1 MTCSSQPD
9 SASLPRIGWIGT
21 GVMGRSMCG
30 HLLRAGYP
38 VTVFSRTRARAEPLL
53 EEGAIW
59 AESPAAVAAR
69 SDITGSIVGYPA
81 DVREVH
87 LGRQGTL
94 TTAPAGSVIIDF
106 TTSEPALAVELA
118 HAGSGRGVAVLDAPV
133 SGGDIGAR
141 NAALSI
147 MVGGE
152 AGTLTRVLPVLQRL
166 GKTITHLGPAGA
178 GQHTKLVNQILIAGN
193 MVGVCEALLYAWRSG
208 LDLERVLAA
217 VSGGAAG
224 SWSLSNLAPRI
235 LNNDFAPGFFVAHF
249 VKDLGIALAEAG
261 RLNLTLPGL
270 RLAESLYRELA
281 ASGGGELGTQALQV
295 ALARLSGLEWKRG
308 PGVSPE

>member
-1 MTCSSQPD
+1 MASQPD
-9 SASLPRIGWIGT
+9 PGAEALPRIGWIGT
-21 GVMGRSMCG
+21 GVMGLSMCG

-38 VTVFSRTRARAEPLL
+38 VTVYSRTRSKAEPLL
-53 EEGAIW
+53 AAGADW
-59 AESPAAVAAR
+59 ASSPAEVAGQC
-69 SDITGSIVGYPA
+69 DVTCSIVGYPN
-81 DVREVH
+81 DVRDVH
-87 LGRQGTL
+87 LGPNGTH
-94 TTAPAGSVIIDF
+94 TTARPGSVLIDF

-118 HAGSGRGVAVLDAPV
+118 ESARQHRVHVLDAPV

-152 AGTLTRVLPVLQRL
+152 AEVLAGVRPLLERL
-166 GKTITHLGPAGA
+166 GKTITHLGPAGS

-193 MVGVCEALLYAWRSG
+193 MIGVCEALLYAWRSG
-208 LDLERVLAA
+208 LDLDRVLQA

-235 LNNDFAPGFFVAHF
+235 LKNDFAPGFFVAHF
-249 VKDLGIALAEAG
+249 VKDLGIALTESR

-270 RLAESLYRELA
+270 SLAASLYRELA
-281 ASGGGELGTQALQV
+281 AQGGNHQGTQALQI
-295 ALARLSGLEWKRG
+295 ALSKLSGLDWNSR
-308 PGVSPE
+308 